1 LLFLAFLLLLSR
13 YFGVVFKEG
22 DFLFE
27 FFDLTVK
34 SDDLCI
40 FAPECGSQFGEFFPD
55 IILLMVWLEH
65 RRAPFEGLL
74 LNLVKN
80 VVNLMHFEYN
90 YLK

>member
-1 LLFLAFLLLLSR
+1 MSAALRLL
-13 YFGVVFKEG
+13 VEEG

-27 FFDLTVK
+27 FLDLTVK
-34 SDDLCI
+34 PDDLCI

-55 IILLMVWLEH
+55 IILLTVWLEH